1 VDTLVN
7 IAICD
12 DEKSYVDTLLNDI
25 TEIYGENNSFH
36 FRSFNSGEDII
47 SNFSRG
53 EFDIIFMDIEM
64 KELDGLKT
72 AEYIRSI
79 DRNVILAFL
88 TNYDKFVYSGYEVN
102 AFRYILKDQ
111 ARPIYLKQIKDTID
125 EYSRK
130 FKYITIYLNDVL
142 QKLMIDDIY
151 YIEVYSREIIIH
163 LADKCHR
170 TTGKLKDYETNLKG
184 MYFAKPD
191 KSHLVNA
198 ANIDFVEKDRLLLK
212 NGEHLYISRKH
223 YKEIVDTF
231 VEYTKSRCI

>member
-1 VDTLVN
+1 MK
-7 IAICD
+7 I
-12 DEKSYVDTLLNDI
+12 K
-25 TEIYGENNSFH
+25 G
-36 FRSFNSGEDII
+36 GI

-130 FKYITIYLNDVL
+130 FKQV
-142 QKLMIDDIY
+142 
-151 YIEVYSREIIIH
+151 
-163 LADKCHR
+163 
-170 TTGKLKDYETNLKG
+170 
-184 MYFAKPD
+184 
-191 KSHLVNA
+191 
-198 ANIDFVEKDRLLLK
+198 
-212 NGEHLYISRKH
+212 
-223 YKEIVDTF
+223 
-231 VEYTKSRCI
+231 